1 MDKTTI
7 FSFATESANPI
18 YVQKGDVTFSIF
30 PQPAVQTMVDG
41 AQWCLNGVITD
52 APYIS
57 AAVKRIFLDFT
68 IVKVFSD
75 IDVNFADKTTEE
87 VYAAYD
93 AITSM
98 GIIEEIMSKANKKS
112 IAFLVS
118 SVEDT
123 LSDIVNYRRSVAGVI
138 DAVAAEAKVN
148 EATMKEAEEIMS
160 DPQKIQGVKRLLEAM
175 DKTSQPQ

>member
-7 FSFATESANPI
+7 FSFTAENTSPI
-18 YVQKGDVTFSIF
+18 YVQKGDITFSIF
-30 PQPAVQTMVDG
+30 PRPAIQTIVDG

-75 IDVNFADKTTEE
+75 IEVDFTDKAPEE

-93 AITSM
+93 AITSC
-98 GIIEEIMSKANKKS
+98 GIVEEIMSKANKELITFLISS
-112 IAFLVS
+112 I
-118 SVEDT
+118 ENT
-123 LSDIVNYRRSVAGVI
+123 LSDIVGYRRSVAGVI

-160 DPQKIQGVKRLLEAM
+160 DPQKI
-175 DKTSQPQ
+175 